1 MEFRDTAQTA
11 FESLASNKLRTALTI
26 VGMVIGVAA
35 VISLMAIGAGV
46 QASVQAQFNSLG
58 TNLVFVTPGNTSSGG
73 IRIQAGAVQTLTYED
88 AQAIADPT
96 NVPSASLVSPETTS
110 PGQLI
115 YQALNTNGVV
125 YGVTD
130 VYQQVHNYLVAQG
143 SWISSQ
149 QSQGGQN
156 VVVLGATVAQTLF
169 PGGNSLGQSVRIS
182 SPSGR
187 AADFQVIGVGQAIG
201 GSGFNNPDT
210 AVYVPLQ
217 AAFESLNHQVTAT
230 GAQVVNQITA
240 KAIDEQHV
248 ASLEQEIT
256 TLLLQRHNITDPNQA
271 DFSVTSQE
279 TQLQTR
285 EQVLG
290 ILTVFLGAVAGI
302 SLLVAGIG
310 IMNIE
315 IVSVVE
321 RTHEIGIR
329 KAIGAR
335 RSDIMR
341 QFLMES
347 VLLSLTGGILGVVLA
362 LAIAKLFS
370 GRQVNGQTLLLVI
383 TPQSILLVLG
393 VSAAIGII
401 FGLYPAWRAASLR
414 PIDALRAE

>member
-1 MEFRDTAQTA
+1 MDFRDTAQTA

-58 TNLVFVTPGNTSSGG
+58 TNLVFVTPGTTSSGG
-73 IRIQAGAVQTLTYED
+73 VRIQAGTVQTLTYED

-115 YQALNTNGVV
+115 YQSINTNGVV

-130 VYQQVHNYLVAQG
+130 VYQQVHNYVVAQG

-182 SPSGR
+182 APSGR
-187 AADFQVIGVGQAIG
+187 SADFQVIGVGQAIG

-217 AAFESLNHQVTAT
+217 ASFESLNHQVTAT

-256 TLLLQRHNITDPNQA
+256 TLLLQRHNITDPSQA

-341 QFLMES
+341 QFLLES
-347 VLLSLTGGILGVVLA
+347 VLLSLTGGILGVLLA
-362 LAIAKLFS
+362 LAIAKVFS